1 MESTLRYFGKY
12 LDHRVLSLLVIK
24 EGKVK
29 HLQAVARELS
39 TEQLTNGVNKWKISI
54 FNVFRQFG
62 SYKLEKT

>member
-1 MESTLRYFGKY
+1 MKSTLRHFGKY

-39 TEQLTNGVNKWKISI
+39 TKQLTSGVNKWNN
-54 FNVFRQFG
+54 FNLIPF
-62 SYKLEKT
+62 